1 MALRPYKVTC
11 WNPRVCVQEEQRDM
25 LGHVDEVR
33 DAAVELMRH
42 GGHYHKTVEPKLALL
57 NQHWEEISDRLKVA

>member
-1 MALRPYKVTC
+1 
-11 WNPRVCVQEEQRDM
+11 VQEEQRDM

-57 NQHWEEISDRLKVA
+57 NQHWEEISDRLKVT